1 MPSVTATSPVSV
13 TLKNGDAQISHN
25 LAAVAGTTPQFSTYN
40 NSINTS
46 VKLPELTLENNYNLE
61 GPHTDAYGHANT

>member
-13 TLKNGDAQISHN
+13 TLNNGDAQISHS

-40 NSINTS
+40 NSTSTS